1 MAQTI
6 QNLGK
11 LEAVYGTSPAY
22 LQRAAITAI
31 ISFLF
36 FLAMLLVF
44 SVRQNIGYFLLA
56 TAFLIVQIFTLFGWV
71 TQNRSRL
78 EIFENGFAYRKK
90 TCRWDEI
97 AAIDVKTDKV
107 KTGNNAQINCEIT
120 KKNGEKIYLSAVIH
134 RVEEAAKRIKG
145 KFAENA

>member
-1 MAQTI
+1 M

-11 LEAVYGTSPAY
+11 LEAVYGTSPEY
-22 LQRAAITAI
+22 LQRAAITAVV
-31 ISFLF
+31 SFVF

-71 TQNRSRL
+71 TQSRSRL

-97 AAIDVKTDKV
+97 AAVNV
-107 KTGNNAQINCEIT
+107 KTGKRGQISCEIT
-120 KKNGEKIYLSAVIH
+120 KKNGERIYLSEVIH
-134 RVEEAAKRIKG
+134 RIEEAVGRLEKQSPK
-145 KFAENA
+145 KL

>member
-1 MAQTI
+1 MPQTT

-22 LQRAAITAI
+22 LQRAAMTAV
-31 ISFLF
+31 ISFVF

-71 TQNRSRL
+71 TQSRSRL
-78 EIFENGFAYRKK
+78 EIFDNGFTYRKK
-90 TCRWDEI
+90 TCRWQEI
-97 AAIDVKTDKV
+97 AAINVKTDKRQ
-107 KTGNNAQINCEIT
+107 QINCEIT
-120 KKNGEKIYLSAVIH
+120 KKNGEKIYLSEVIYGI
-134 RVEEAAKRIKG
+134 EEAVGRIKE
-145 KFAENA
+145 KFAENTAY

>member
-1 MAQTI
+1 MSQTI

-11 LEAVYGTSPAY
+11 LQAVYGTSPVY

-31 ISFLF
+31 VSFVF

-56 TAFLIVQIFTLFGWV
+56 TAFLIVQIFTLLGWV
-71 TQNRSRL
+71 TQSRSRL

-97 AAIDVKTDKV
+97 GAIDVKTGK
-107 KTGNNAQINCEIT
+107 NARIGCEIT
-120 KKNGEKIYLSAVIH
+120 KKNGEKIYLSEVIY
-134 RVEEAAKRIKG
+134 RIEEAVKRFEKEL
-145 KFAENA
+145 ARQT

>member
-1 MAQTI
+1 MTQTI

-11 LEAVYGTSPAY
+11 PQAVYGTSPAY
-22 LQRAAITAI
+22 LQRAAITAV
-31 ISFLF
+31 ISFIF

-71 TQNRSRL
+71 TQSRSRL

-90 TCRWDEI
+90 TCRWEEI
-97 AAIDVKTDKV
+97 ATIDVKTGKR
-107 KTGNNAQINCEIT
+107 AQISCEIT
-120 KKNGEKIYLSAVIH
+120 KKNGEKIYLSEVIY
-134 RVEEAAKRIKG
+134 RIEEAIRRLKEKCAG
-145 KFAENA
+145 NTEL

>member
-1 MAQTI
+1 MSGAA
-6 QNLGK
+6 QNLGE
-11 LEAVYGTSPAY
+11 LRAVYGTSPAY

-31 ISFLF
+31 ISFVF

-97 AAIDVKTDKV
+97 AAIDFKTDK
-107 KTGNNAQINCEIT
+107 NAQINCEIT

-134 RVEEAAKRIKG
+134 RIEEAARRIKG
-145 KFAENA
+145 KFAENAVN

>member
-1 MAQTI
+1 MAQTT

-22 LQRAAITAI
+22 LQRAAITALF
-31 ISFLF
+31 SFVF

-56 TAFLIVQIFTLFGWV
+56 TAFLTVQIFTLFGWV
-71 TQNRSRL
+71 TQSRSRL

-97 AAIDVKTDKV
+97 EAINV
-107 KTGNNAQINCEIT
+107 KTGKREQIGCEIT
-120 KKNGEKIYLSAVIH
+120 KKNGEKIYLSEVIH
-134 RVEEAAKRIKG
+134 QIDEAAGRLNEKL
-145 KFAENA
+145 AEKTEN